1 MICAKCKADIEFDSF
16 FCDQCGVEI
25 LICPTCR
32 NPKTGKVCTS
42 DGTKLV
48 TAKDFAAMKNAQS
61 NITSK
66 TEVVPDKPIIS
77 TPSQPAP
84 QVTSTQAALS
94 TSGVPELKFVNNS
107 LNLTLKLNHED
118 IIGRKQGPFTPLLS
132 SYNQLSG
139 KHVQIKYLQ
148 GAGWNILDLN
158 SSNGTTYNGKKLE
171 PMLLYPLV
179 NNTKIILANIEFLVQ
194 ITSDEVDL
202 DKTVR
207 I

>member
-1 MICAKCKADIEFDSF
+1 MICAKCKADVEFDSF
-16 FCDQCGVEI
+16 FCDQCGIEI

-32 NPKTGKVCTS
+32 NPKTGKVCTT

-66 TEVVPDKPIIS
+66 TEVVPDKPIINAP
-77 TPSQPAP
+77 TQPAP
-84 QVTSTQAALS
+84 QVGQTQTPQA
-94 TSGVPELKFVNNS
+94 TSGVSELKFVNNS
-107 LNLTLKLNHED
+107 LNLILKLNHDD
-118 IIGRKQGPFTPLLS
+118 IIGRKQGPLAPLLS

-139 KHVQIKYLQ
+139 KHAQIKFLQ
-148 GAGWNILDLN
+148 GAGWHILDLD
-158 SSNGTTYNGKKLE
+158 SSNGTTYNGKKLQ
-171 PMLLYPLV
+171 PMILHQLV

-194 ITSDEVDL
+194 ISSEEVDL